1 MLPKKLEFKDTRQKI
16 CVPLAMSTIFRK
28 KSFKLKRYSS
38 CRYNERQLIDVTV
51 VRHNVRTYRF
61 LPADT
66 VFYGSRK
73 LRKKLKFANFFS
85 QLSSCTLFL
94 GAKSF
99 AKSLE
104 TFTFDDSRAIWS
116 KRLQTFCVANVA
128 EESCTAEIIPVPGPA
143 KT

>member
-66 VFYGSRK
+66 RYVGIWNITSLVYCIYGMASYSSTAVPCTDCWVLLLL
-73 LRKKLKFANFFS
+73 LRVRS
-85 QLSSCTLFL
+85 
-94 GAKSF
+94 
-99 AKSLE
+99 
-104 TFTFDDSRAIWS
+104 
-116 KRLQTFCVANVA
+116 
-128 EESCTAEIIPVPGPA
+128 TATAGGQV
-143 KT
+143 